1 MLSSNTNRASLSLE
15 SLDQRAL
22 PSVTATLQGPVLVL
36 TSDSAGDTVVV
47 EGVAGDQIKVTVNG
61 QSIGQA
67 PRAMFQ
73 GVIFQGNGG
82 DDIFVNAS
90 SLLAVADGGDGNDIL
105 ASFSASQNFFAGGNG
120 NDILIGGGGDD
131 FLVGG
136 AGNDTLFG
144 GAGRDIVAGNEGRD
158 HEFGGHDANDVFDD
172 RGTDP
177 DDDLNDDNG
186 VDQNDQFDDNGN
198 DGDEA
203 GDDRGDDRGGRRGP
217 G

>member
-1 MLSSNTNRASLSLE
+1 MSDSNFNRASLSLE
-15 SLDQRAL
+15 SLDCRAL

-36 TSDSAGDTVVV
+36 TSDSASDTVVV
-47 EGVAGDQIKVTVNG
+47 EDVGTQIRVTVNG
-61 QSIGQA
+61 QSIGEA
-67 PRAMFQ
+67 PRSMFQ
-73 GVIFQGNGG
+73 GVVFQGNGG

-105 ASFSASQNFFAGGNG
+105 ASFSTSQNFFVGGNG

-131 FLVGG
+131 FLIGG
-136 AGNDTLFG
+136 AGDDTLFG
-144 GAGRDIVAGNEGRD
+144 GAGHDVVAGNEGRD

-177 DDDLNDDNG
+177 NDNLADDNG
-186 VDQNDQFDDNGN
+186 GANEV
-198 DGDEA
+198 
-203 GDDRGDDRGGRRGP
+203 GDDRGGTSGH